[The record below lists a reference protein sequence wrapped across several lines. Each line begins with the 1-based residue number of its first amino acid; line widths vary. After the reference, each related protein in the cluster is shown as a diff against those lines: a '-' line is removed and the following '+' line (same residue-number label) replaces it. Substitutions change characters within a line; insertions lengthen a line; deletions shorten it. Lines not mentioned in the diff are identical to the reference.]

1 MKKIIISTSLIGL
14 TFFACKNE
22 SKDLKVVGTD
32 ANGNELVVTENGDTI
47 QKNEIEILD
56 ETEDTNT
63 DTDLAV
69 VKNEDDSYQFK
80 YNLTKGKTYPI
91 NLTVIT
97 NRNVSD
103 GKQSVKMT
111 NESKKKI
118 EYTVQDFK
126 DGIYT
131 LKVTFKQ
138 YSEKLTDPAGQTL
151 AFDTNGAK
159 PSNPMTA
166 MSWQVYKSIIGK
178 SYTLKVNEQGKVKNI
193 EGLTAIRSGIENSLK
208 STLNA
213 EEQKGLS
220 EMLKISLSDEAIKSQ
235 FEETMNIYPDKNL
248 KLNESWSDEN
258 KINEGPL
265 KGNSKITRTLA
276 SVDDNATKIVVK
288 GTQNV
293 SGTQTQKV
301 PISETEQTD
310 LKMTLADNSTVNG
323 DIYLETGSGWIKKI
337 NITQK
342 KNVKEIQE
350 AQGQKMTRT
359 ETTTVQTIVN

>member
-1 MKKIIISTSLIGL
+1 M
-14 TFFACKNE
+14 
-22 SKDLKVVGTD
+22 
-32 ANGNELVVTENGDTI
+32 
-47 QKNEIEILD
+47 
-56 ETEDTNT
+56 
-63 DTDLAV
+63 
-69 VKNEDDSYQFK
+69 
-80 YNLTKGKTYPI
+80 
-91 NLTVIT
+91 IT

-193 EGLTAIRSGIENSLK
+193 EGLTAIRSGIESSLK
-208 STLNA
+208 STLNVD
-213 EEQKGLS
+213 EQKGLS

-235 FEETMNIYPDKNL
+235 FEETMNIYPDM
-248 KLNESWSDEN
+248 EN
-258 KINEGPL
+258 GE
-265 KGNSKITRTLA
+265 
-276 SVDDNATKIVVK
+276 
-288 GTQNV
+288 
-293 SGTQTQKV
+293 
-301 PISETEQTD
+301 TD
-310 LKMTLADNSTVNG
+310 LS
-323 DIYLETGSGWIKKI
+323 LENIKLKKQEIKAYHKVYKLGVKLPWIE
-337 NITQK
+337 N
-342 KNVKEIQE
+342 
-350 AQGQKMTRT
+350 
-359 ETTTVQTIVN
+359 